1 MKKFNEKH
9 EAIIYS
15 TERPCVFENLKTGD
29 VVEHFNKVD
38 YVKIYQRYKDSFVEV
53 YLSRDMIIDLYNNIN
68 EIELE
73 KFNTQYFDFY

>member
-38 YVKIYQRYKDSFVEV
+38 YVKIYQIYKDSFVEV
-53 YLSRDMIIDLYNNIN
+53 YL
-68 EIELE
+68 
-73 KFNTQYFDFY
+73 